1 MLKFQKAGNLVNKSN
16 AIQSAIKDIWILLV
30 SAAGHLSVQ
39 VAGLAH
45 CIIQQFLLTE
55 LKVPIM

>member
-30 SAAGHLSVQ
+30 SAAGPPCPGSWLSPLYHTTVF
-39 VAGLAH
+39 AN
-45 CIIQQFLLTE
+45 
-55 LKVPIM
+55 

>member
-16 AIQSAIKDIWILLV
+16 AIQSVIKDIWILLV
-30 SAAGHLSVQ
+30 SAAGQ

-45 CIIQQFLLTE
+45 YIIQQFLPTE
-55 LKVPIM
+55 LKVPLM